1 MSDERDNRNQN
12 NENAAEESVHTEQ
25 TYEAP
30 ADSSVNAGTSGNNS
44 ANAYHP
50 ETGSGNGQGMG
61 STYGQPAGSQNSGS
75 QSGAWQNNGGYQN
88 NGSYQ
93 NYGGN
98 QNQGTYQNNGAW
110 QNNGNGQNQN
120 GGQGYSNPYSS
131 AYGSNPTPNYGA
143 AGGNDRGGRRHKNHE
158 NGQNGKKRGGV
169 GRTILAIALCAAV
182 GVGAGFATYGVRNAV
197 ESSSEG
203 TSDSATLQKAENGDA
218 GSTSGQNDQ
227 SAAESSSSAQ
237 TGSGTEKSSSGSNAT
252 LQTADDNAATVTD
265 VSNMV
270 SEVMP
275 SIVAVYNKFT
285 ETGNFFGQEY
295 SQQEEAA
302 GSGII
307 ISKTDDELL
316 VVTNNHVVAD
326 TDELSVQFIDD
337 KTATANLK
345 GTDSSND
352 LAVIAV
358 KLSDIS
364 DDTMSKI
371 KVATLGDSDDL
382 KVGEPAIAIGNALG
396 YGQSVTTGVISA
408 LNREVTDSNGNTNTF
423 IQTDAAINPG
433 NSGGALLNSKG
444 EVIGINS
451 SKIGATEV
459 EGIGYAIPISRAI
472 PIIENLMNQ
481 ETKTKVDADKQG
493 YLGIRGVSVTQQ
505 IANAYDMPQGVY
517 VAEIIDGG
525 GAADSDLQKGD
536 IITAIDGSTISSMD
550 ELQKQLT
557 YYQAGTEVSLTVQ
570 RAAGNGSYKEQ
581 TVKVKLGTKATIEND
596 SNGNT
601 EDGSSS
607 GSGSGSGRGSA
618 VTPQMG
624 GNSDGGS
631 TINPFEYFFGNSG
644 N

>member
-1 MSDERDNRNQN
+1 M
-12 NENAAEESVHTEQ
+12 HTEQ

-61 STYGQPAGSQNSGS
+61 GMYGQPSGGQSSGPQN
-75 QSGAWQNNGGYQN
+75 GAWQNNGGYQN
-88 NGSYQ
+88 GGSY
-93 NYGGN
+93 
-98 QNQGTYQNNGAW
+98 
-110 QNNGNGQNQN
+110 QN

-143 AGGNDRGGRRHKNHE
+143 AGGNDRGGRHRKNHE
-158 NGQNGKKRGGV
+158 NGKKRGGV

-182 GVGAGFATYGVRNAV
+182 GVGAGFATYGVKNAV
-197 ESSSEG
+197 ESSSES
-203 TSDSATLQKAENGDA
+203 TSDSATLQKAESGDA
-218 GSTSGQNDQ
+218 GSASGQNDQ
-227 SAAESSSSAQ
+227 SAAENSSSAQ
-237 TGSGTEKSSSGSNAT
+237 TSSSTEKSSSGTNAT

-371 KVATLGDSDDL
+371 KVATLGNSDDL

-433 NSGGALLNSKG
+433 NSGGALLNSRG

-481 ETKTKVDADKQG
+481 ETKTRVDADKQG

-505 IANAYDMPQGVY
+505 IASAYDMPQGVY

-536 IITAIDGSTISSMD
+536 IITAIDSSTVSSMD
-550 ELQKQLT
+550 ELQKQLA
-557 YYQAGTEVSLTVQ
+557 YYQAGTEVTLTVQ

-581 TVKVKLGTKATIEND
+581 TVKVKLGMKATIEDD
-596 SNGNT
+596 ST
-601 EDGSSS
+601 EDES

-631 TINPFEYFFGNSG
+631 AVNPFEYFFGNSG

>member
-1 MSDERDNRNQN
+1 MSDERDNRNQS

-61 STYGQPAGSQNSGS
+61 GMYGQPSGGQSSGPQN
-75 QSGAWQNNGGYQN
+75 GAWQNNGGYQN
-88 NGSYQ
+88 GGSY
-93 NYGGN
+93 
-98 QNQGTYQNNGAW
+98 
-110 QNNGNGQNQN
+110 QN

-143 AGGNDRGGRRHKNHE
+143 AGGNDRGGRHRKNHE
-158 NGQNGKKRGGV
+158 NGKKRGGV

-182 GVGAGFATYGVRNAV
+182 GVGAGFATYGVKNAV
-197 ESSSEG
+197 ESSSES
-203 TSDSATLQKAENGDA
+203 TSDSATLQKAESGDA
-218 GSTSGQNDQ
+218 GSASGQNDQ
-227 SAAESSSSAQ
+227 SAAENSSSAQ
-237 TGSGTEKSSSGSNAT
+237 TSSSTEKSSSGTNAT

-371 KVATLGDSDDL
+371 KVATLGNSDDL

-433 NSGGALLNSKG
+433 NSGGALLNSRG

-481 ETKTKVDADKQG
+481 ETKTRVDADKQG

-505 IANAYDMPQGVY
+505 IASAYDMPQGVY

-536 IITAIDGSTISSMD
+536 IITAIDSSTVSSMD
-550 ELQKQLT
+550 ELQKQLA
-557 YYQAGTEVSLTVQ
+557 YYQAGTEVTLTVQ

-581 TVKVKLGTKATIEND
+581 TVKVKLGMKATIEDD
-596 SNGNT
+596 ST
-601 EDGSSS
+601 EDES

-631 TINPFEYFFGNSG
+631 AVNPFEYFFGNSG